1 MRLNKYLTKKFNKIS
16 NIIRLDKFLHNEMY
30 CFDDGQVEKIVDI
43 RKDNVKYSVIKLNTT
58 LGTKDYLVF
67 AIIMT
72 NDKQATHQ
80 LLKSFNNNKTQTNQ
94 YFKTLCS
101 YIENNSNDDI
111 INKCFEELSDFPR
124 KNLFTKLL
132 GI

>member
-1 MRLNKYLTKKFNKIS
+1 
-16 NIIRLDKFLHNEMY
+16 
-30 CFDDGQVEKIVDI
+30 
-43 RKDNVKYSVIKLNTT
+43 
-58 LGTKDYLVF
+58 
-67 AIIMT
+67 MT

-124 KNLFTKLL
+124 KYFFQYFGRFWKDFRKTFIHSLKQIDMLNL
-132 GI
+132 I

>member
-1 MRLNKYLTKKFNKIS
+1 MRLNKNLTKKFNKIS

-43 RKDNVKYSVIKLNTT
+43 NKENVKYSVIKLNTT

-80 LLKSFNNNKTQTNQ
+80 LLKSFNNKTKTNQ

-111 INKCFEELSDFPR
+111 INKCFEELNDFPR
-124 KNLFTKLL
+124 KNLFTKIL